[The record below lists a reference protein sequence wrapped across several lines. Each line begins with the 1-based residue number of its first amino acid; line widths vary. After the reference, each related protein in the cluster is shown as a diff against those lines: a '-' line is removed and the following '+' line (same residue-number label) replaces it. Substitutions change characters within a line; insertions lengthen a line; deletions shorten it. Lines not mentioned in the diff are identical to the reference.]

1 MKMVPMQLH
10 QTQRATSHLKPKQ
23 AMRPPAEMVATDT
36 ENTTNDIMASDE
48 NTDTVVE
55 IAGAETANEA
65 VNETINEAS
74 DDAEAGSARKGW
86 WRRS

>member
-1 MKMVPMQLH
+1 
-10 QTQRATSHLKPKQ
+10 
-23 AMRPPAEMVATDT
+23 MVAPDT
-36 ENTTNDIMASDE
+36 ENTANEITASDE

-55 IAGAETANEA
+55 IASAETANEA
-65 VNETINEAS
+65 VNETVNEAS